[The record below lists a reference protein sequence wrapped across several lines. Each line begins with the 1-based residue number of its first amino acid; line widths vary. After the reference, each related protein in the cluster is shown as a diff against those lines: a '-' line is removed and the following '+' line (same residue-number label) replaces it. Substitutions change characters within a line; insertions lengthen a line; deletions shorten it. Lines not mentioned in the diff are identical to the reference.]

1 MKLLPRR
8 VSELGMG
15 PIVRTEI
22 EKLIQGHGAE
32 VLKLCLQT
40 IELRNS
46 VSLERGKLHPLFSLT
61 LIKCNISFS
70 YEYRHKPLVLAVMM
84 FLQREMRSVFISY
97 HICWS
102 DI

>member
-46 VSLERGKLHPLFSLT
+46 VS
-61 LIKCNISFS
+61 
-70 YEYRHKPLVLAVMM
+70 
-84 FLQREMRSVFISY
+84 FL
-97 HICWS
+97 
-102 DI
+102 